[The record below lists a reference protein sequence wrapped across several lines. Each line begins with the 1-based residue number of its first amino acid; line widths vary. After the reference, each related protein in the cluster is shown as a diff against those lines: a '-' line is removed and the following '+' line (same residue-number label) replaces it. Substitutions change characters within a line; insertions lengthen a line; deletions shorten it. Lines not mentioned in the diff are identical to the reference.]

1 MERWVRQS
9 RRLRASL
16 WAPLN
21 FAIKPDAAVS
31 ALQRAGFADSE
42 IGVLA
47 RRTSDW
53 DELVDEGVSLTAD
66 DSAATGAIA
75 GATAGAGVGG
85 LWALGVAAGIMPAI
99 GPIVAGGLLGS
110 VLASAAAGAA
120 AGGVGGALLGLGLS
134 EEEATRYHD
143 EFVAGHTV
151 VTVRAGRRYQEA
163 VAILLD
169 HGAVVSS
176 SESPTAPTLAQP

>member
-1 MERWVRQS
+1 MPTDAAQRV
-9 RRLRASL
+9 
-16 WAPLN
+16 
-21 FAIKPDAAVS
+21 AIGTFEFRDKADAAVS
-31 ALQRAGFADSE
+31 ALQRAGFADVD

-53 DELVDEGVSLTAD
+53 DDLVDQEASLTAD
-66 DSAATGAIA
+66 ESAATGAIA

-99 GPIVAGGLLGS
+99 GPVVAGGLLAS

-134 EEEATRYHD
+134 EEEAARSHE
-143 EFVAGHTV
+143 EFVAGNTV
-151 VTVRAGRRYQEA
+151 VTVRAGNRYQDA
-163 VAILLD
+163 VSILLD

-176 SESPTAPTLAQP
+176 SDAPTTPSVTGP